1 MNMHREEG
9 HVAEPETREHGV
21 RAGGVHPGPTP
32 VRQFVYLPGLVLISA
47 LGRGTPER
55 EVS

>member
-9 HVAEPETREHGV
+9 HVAKLEIREHGV